1 MSRRPGSVDVDQIDW
16 REGISDNIIV
26 TGSFNIQ
33 GKVLSQAE
41 EKINKKAI
49 SLDGSNDHVL
59 SSDQDDF
66 SFTNGSNDLPFS
78 LSLWVYVG
86 DISSDD
92 GPFISKANFT
102 TGGNEFIF
110 KHANG
115 KLQFFL
121 YDNDSSASGDSIR
134 TQAPSATLSDATWH
148 HVVATYSGNGSQTG
162 IKVYTDGSQTT
173 STQSANGS
181 YSRIRNTS
189 TPVVIG
195 ATQDLANANRVF
207 EDRIADCVVFNKELT
222 STEVAEIYNSGNV
235 MNVRNHSAFANVVSW
250 WKMGDDRDIEGSNGI
265 IDYVSGYHGT
275 LTNGASIID
284 ESGLSSD
291 KLDSLSTDASG
302 SLGIGIKNPNKAFHV
317 YGESNLEGTVTV
329 TGSLKSTSLGVQ
341 TSVVTV
347 GSDNALTSS
356 TQMKIDSLGNVA
368 VANDVFVSGNLKTEN
383 NISFIDKNG
392 TFPTNTAGFFWDLNN
407 DEARIYAKQPASDQ
421 IDLVFK
427 LKDNNN
433 SVDRYVYWI
442 DDYRGGSQDR
452 YPLVM
457 HGSNV
462 LFHMTETSEGVPDTG
477 TSKARID
484 SSGRISMRVSSD
496 PSTTSNYAHIYTKDV
511 ASSAEVFVRDEAGNV
526 TQISPHNEEGEWQ
539 YFSRNTITGKV
550 VKINMEKMIR
560 KLEQITGES
569 FMEEWC
575 EDLE

>member
-26 TGSFNIQ
+26 TGSLNVQ
-33 GKVLSQAE
+33 GKVLAQAE

-121 YDNDSSASGDSIR
+121 YDNISSAAGDSIR

-162 IKVYTDGSQTT
+162 MKVYTDGSQTT
-173 STQSANGS
+173 STQSQNGS
-181 YSRIRNTS
+181 YSRLRNTS

-207 EDRIADCVVFNKELT
+207 EDRIADCVVFNKEMT
-222 STEVAEIYNSGNV
+222 SAEVAEIYNSGNV

-250 WKMGDDRDIEGSNGI
+250 WKMGDDQDVEGSNGI
-265 IDYVSGYHGT
+265 RDYVSGYHAT

-284 ESGLSSD
+284 ETGLPSD
-291 KLDSLSTDASG
+291 KLDSLNTNTSG
-302 SLGIGIKNPNKAFHV
+302 SLGIGIESPDEALHV
-317 YGESNLEGTVTV
+317 YGNTKLEGPLVLRERTYDPDDPAEGGSVIWMSNGNETGDDGDILIKITAGGATKTVTLV
-329 TGSLKSTSLGVQ
+329 DFS
-341 TSVVTV
+341 
-347 GSDNALTSS
+347 
-356 TQMKIDSLGNVA
+356 
-368 VANDVFVSGNLKTEN
+368 
-383 NISFIDKNG
+383 
-392 TFPTNTAGFFWDLNN
+392 
-407 DEARIYAKQPASDQ
+407 AS
-421 IDLVFK
+421 
-427 LKDNNN
+427 
-433 SVDRYVYWI
+433 
-442 DDYRGGSQDR
+442 
-452 YPLVM
+452 
-457 HGSNV
+457 
-462 LFHMTETSEGVPDTG
+462 
-477 TSKARID
+477 
-484 SSGRISMRVSSD
+484 
-496 PSTTSNYAHIYTKDV
+496 
-511 ASSAEVFVRDEAGNV
+511 
-526 TQISPHNEEGEWQ
+526 
-539 YFSRNTITGKV
+539 
-550 VKINMEKMIR
+550 
-560 KLEQITGES
+560 
-569 FMEEWC
+569 
-575 EDLE
+575 

>member
-26 TGSFNIQ
+26 TGSLNVQ

-121 YDNDSSASGDSIR
+121 YDNISSAAGDSIR

-162 IKVYTDGSQTT
+162 MKVYTDGSQTT
-173 STQSANGS
+173 STQSQNGS
-181 YSRIRNTS
+181 YSRLRNTS

-207 EDRIADCVVFNKELT
+207 EDRIADCVVFNKEL
-222 STEVAEIYNSGNV
+222 SSAEVAEIYNSGNV

-250 WKMGDDRDIEGSNGI
+250 WKMGDDQDVEGSNGI
-265 IDYVSGYHGT
+265 RDYVSGYHGT
-275 LTNGASIID
+275 LTNGAAIID
-284 ESGLSSD
+284 QTEIPSD
-291 KLDSLSTDASG
+291 TLDSLNTNASG
-302 SLGIGIKNPNKAFHV
+302 SLGIGIKIPEEALHV
-317 YGESNLEGTVTV
+317 YGNTKLEGPLILKERTYDPDNPEEGSSVIWMSSGQGSGDDGDVMIKITSAGATKTVTLV
-329 TGSLKSTSLGVQ
+329 DFS
-341 TSVVTV
+341 
-347 GSDNALTSS
+347 
-356 TQMKIDSLGNVA
+356 
-368 VANDVFVSGNLKTEN
+368 
-383 NISFIDKNG
+383 
-392 TFPTNTAGFFWDLNN
+392 
-407 DEARIYAKQPASDQ
+407 AS
-421 IDLVFK
+421 
-427 LKDNNN
+427 
-433 SVDRYVYWI
+433 
-442 DDYRGGSQDR
+442 
-452 YPLVM
+452 
-457 HGSNV
+457 
-462 LFHMTETSEGVPDTG
+462 
-477 TSKARID
+477 
-484 SSGRISMRVSSD
+484 
-496 PSTTSNYAHIYTKDV
+496 
-511 ASSAEVFVRDEAGNV
+511 
-526 TQISPHNEEGEWQ
+526 
-539 YFSRNTITGKV
+539 
-550 VKINMEKMIR
+550 
-560 KLEQITGES
+560 
-569 FMEEWC
+569 
-575 EDLE
+575 

>member
-26 TGSFNIQ
+26 TGSLNVQ
-33 GKVLSQAE
+33 GKVLAQAE

-121 YDNDSSASGDSIR
+121 YDNISSAAGDSIR

-173 STQSANGS
+173 STQSQNGS
-181 YSRIRNTS
+181 YSRLRNTS

-207 EDRIADCVVFNKELT
+207 EDRIADCVVFNKEMT
-222 STEVAEIYNSGNV
+222 SAEVAEIYNSGNV

-250 WKMGDDRDIEGSNGI
+250 WKMGDDQDVEGSNGI
-265 IDYVSGYHGT
+265 RDYVSGYHAT

-284 ESGLSSD
+284 ETGLPSD
-291 KLDSLSTDASG
+291 KLDSLNTNTSG
-302 SLGIGIKNPNKAFHV
+302 SLGIGIESPDEALHV
-317 YGESNLEGTVTV
+317 YGNTKLEGPLVLRERTYDPDDPAEGGSVIWMSNGNETGDDGDILIKITAGGATKTVTLV
-329 TGSLKSTSLGVQ
+329 DFS
-341 TSVVTV
+341 
-347 GSDNALTSS
+347 
-356 TQMKIDSLGNVA
+356 
-368 VANDVFVSGNLKTEN
+368 
-383 NISFIDKNG
+383 
-392 TFPTNTAGFFWDLNN
+392 
-407 DEARIYAKQPASDQ
+407 AS
-421 IDLVFK
+421 
-427 LKDNNN
+427 
-433 SVDRYVYWI
+433 
-442 DDYRGGSQDR
+442 
-452 YPLVM
+452 
-457 HGSNV
+457 
-462 LFHMTETSEGVPDTG
+462 
-477 TSKARID
+477 
-484 SSGRISMRVSSD
+484 
-496 PSTTSNYAHIYTKDV
+496 
-511 ASSAEVFVRDEAGNV
+511 
-526 TQISPHNEEGEWQ
+526 
-539 YFSRNTITGKV
+539 
-550 VKINMEKMIR
+550 
-560 KLEQITGES
+560 
-569 FMEEWC
+569 
-575 EDLE
+575 

>member
-26 TGSFNIQ
+26 TGSLNVQ

-121 YDNDSSASGDSIR
+121 YDNISSAAGDSIR

-162 IKVYTDGSQTT
+162 MKVYTDGSQTT
-173 STQSANGS
+173 STQSQNGS
-181 YSRIRNTS
+181 YSRLRNTS

-250 WKMGDDRDIEGSNGI
+250 WKMGDDQDVEGSNGI
-265 IDYVSGYHGT
+265 RDYVSGYHGT
-275 LTNGASIID
+275 LTNGAAIID
-284 ESGLSSD
+284 QTEIPSD
-291 KLDSLSTDASG
+291 TLDSLNTNASG
-302 SLGIGIKNPNKAFHV
+302 SLGIGIKIPEEALHV
-317 YGESNLEGTVTV
+317 YGNTKLEGPLILKERTYDPDNPEEGSSVIWMSSGQGSGDDGDVMIKITSAGATKTVTLV
-329 TGSLKSTSLGVQ
+329 DFS
-341 TSVVTV
+341 
-347 GSDNALTSS
+347 
-356 TQMKIDSLGNVA
+356 
-368 VANDVFVSGNLKTEN
+368 
-383 NISFIDKNG
+383 
-392 TFPTNTAGFFWDLNN
+392 
-407 DEARIYAKQPASDQ
+407 AS
-421 IDLVFK
+421 
-427 LKDNNN
+427 
-433 SVDRYVYWI
+433 
-442 DDYRGGSQDR
+442 
-452 YPLVM
+452 
-457 HGSNV
+457 
-462 LFHMTETSEGVPDTG
+462 
-477 TSKARID
+477 
-484 SSGRISMRVSSD
+484 
-496 PSTTSNYAHIYTKDV
+496 
-511 ASSAEVFVRDEAGNV
+511 
-526 TQISPHNEEGEWQ
+526 
-539 YFSRNTITGKV
+539 
-550 VKINMEKMIR
+550 
-560 KLEQITGES
+560 
-569 FMEEWC
+569 
-575 EDLE
+575 

>member
-26 TGSFNIQ
+26 TGSLNVQ
-33 GKVLSQAE
+33 GKVLAQAE

-121 YDNDSSASGDSIR
+121 YDNISSAAGDSIR

-181 YSRIRNTS
+181 YSRLRNTS

-207 EDRIADCVVFNKELT
+207 EDRIADCVVFNKEMT
-222 STEVAEIYNSGNV
+222 SAEVAEIYNSGNV

-250 WKMGDDRDIEGSNGI
+250 WKMGDDQDVEGSNGI
-265 IDYVSGYHGT
+265 RDYVSGYHAT

-284 ESGLSSD
+284 ETGLPSD
-291 KLDSLSTDASG
+291 KLDSLNTNTSG
-302 SLGIGIKNPNKAFHV
+302 SLGIGIESPDEALHV
-317 YGESNLEGTVTV
+317 YGNTKLEGPLVLRERTYDPDDPAEGGSVIWMSNGNETGDDGDILIKITAGGATKTVTLV
-329 TGSLKSTSLGVQ
+329 DFS
-341 TSVVTV
+341 
-347 GSDNALTSS
+347 
-356 TQMKIDSLGNVA
+356 
-368 VANDVFVSGNLKTEN
+368 
-383 NISFIDKNG
+383 
-392 TFPTNTAGFFWDLNN
+392 
-407 DEARIYAKQPASDQ
+407 AS
-421 IDLVFK
+421 
-427 LKDNNN
+427 
-433 SVDRYVYWI
+433 
-442 DDYRGGSQDR
+442 
-452 YPLVM
+452 
-457 HGSNV
+457 
-462 LFHMTETSEGVPDTG
+462 
-477 TSKARID
+477 
-484 SSGRISMRVSSD
+484 
-496 PSTTSNYAHIYTKDV
+496 
-511 ASSAEVFVRDEAGNV
+511 
-526 TQISPHNEEGEWQ
+526 
-539 YFSRNTITGKV
+539 
-550 VKINMEKMIR
+550 
-560 KLEQITGES
+560 
-569 FMEEWC
+569 
-575 EDLE
+575 